1 MKKVKFNGK
10 LNLSKERI
18 SNLSANQ
25 MNNINGGGE
34 VIGAGGSQ
42 ERPSMILC
50 KSKNGNCETRSCQGT
65 ICIPACIGDT
75 HINFDFN

>member
-25 MNNINGGGE
+25 MNNIKGGGE

-50 KSKNGNCETRSCQGT
+50 KSKFVSLLVLETPT
-65 ICIPACIGDT
+65 
-75 HINFDFN
+75 

>member
-25 MNNINGGGE
+25 MNNIKGGGE

-42 ERPSMILC
+42 ERPSMISWVLLF
-50 KSKNGNCETRSCQGT
+50 GQEY
-65 ICIPACIGDT
+65 
-75 HINFDFN
+75 FM

>member
-25 MNNINGGGE
+25 MNNIKGGGE
-34 VIGAGGSQ
+34 VIGEMQVSQ
-42 ERPSMILC
+42 TLRVIIWFSIVKHKMLDI
-50 KSKNGNCETRSCQGT
+50 
-65 ICIPACIGDT
+65 I
-75 HINFDFN
+75 